1 MSVLSS
7 RRHQWTQTV
16 TRSGGVGAAVDGG
29 EVGGG
34 EERNDC
40 SGIQAVLP
48 EHLCRMSH
56 QGSAEGFTCF
66 VSLNLSVTL

>member
-34 EERNDC
+34 RREMIVQGYKQFFLSTCVACHTRDLLR
-40 SGIQAVLP
+40 ALPVL
-48 EHLCRMSH
+48 
-56 QGSAEGFTCF
+56 
-66 VSLNLSVTL
+66 SL